1 MKIALVATGGLHPS
15 GREQTIPVLLTLVER
30 LATVHAV
37 HAFTLRHLP
46 QAQTYPL
53 RGAVVHDLGRPRG
66 RWRQW
71 RALMRAMRRVGPFD
85 LVHGFWGDP
94 AGALAVLAARRLRLS
109 SIVTCDS
116 GEFVSLPDSD
126 YGLQRAL
133 GSRLAVSYACRN
145 ATAVHVTSEYMQTL
159 AARHGIHAH
168 RVPLGIEIAQ
178 FASTMARRDG
188 PPWRLLQ
195 VASLNRVKDQGV
207 LLSTLAALRRTHD
220 VRLDLVGEDTL
231 NGYLRQRALAEG
243 VAEAVTF
250 HDFVPQDRLRGIYQA
265 AHIYVQS
272 SRHEAAG
279 VSVLEAA
286 ASGLPIVGT
295 AVGYVRDWHDKAALA
310 VEVGNADAMT
320 RAIESLITDASRR
333 QALAGAARER
343 ARDYDASVTT
353 PRMLDLYER
362 AAASP
367 VRLLPTA
374 QH

>member
-1 MKIALVATGGLHPS
+1 MKIALVATGGLHPN
-15 GREQTIPVLLTLVER
+15 GRDQVIPVLLTLVER
-30 LATVHAV
+30 LSTAHAV

-46 QAQTYPL
+46 EAHTYPL

-71 RALMRAMRRVGPFD
+71 RALTRAMRDAGPFG

-94 AGALAVLAARRLRLS
+94 AGALAVFAARRLGLP

-116 GEFVSLPDSD
+116 GEFVSLPEFD

-133 GSRLAVSYACRN
+133 SSRLAVSYACRN

-159 AARHGIHAH
+159 AATRGIHAH
-168 RVPLGIEIAQ
+168 RIPLGIEIAQ
-178 FASTMARRDG
+178 FASTAVRRDG

-195 VASLNRVKDQGV
+195 VASLNRVKDQAM
-207 LLSTLAALRRTHD
+207 LLKTLASLRQKHD

-231 NGYLRQRALAEG
+231 NGRLRQRALAEG

-250 HDFVPQDRLRGIYQA
+250 HDFVHQDRLRDIYQG

-295 AVGYVRDWHDKAALA
+295 AVGYVRDWHGEAALA
-310 VEVGNADAMT
+310 VEAGNADALT
-320 RAIESLITDASRR
+320 RAIESVITDASRR
-333 QALAGAARER
+333 HALAAAARER
-343 ARDYDASVTT
+343 VRDYDASVTT
-353 PRMLDLYER
+353 PRLVDLYEQ
-362 AAASP
+362 AAASL
-367 VRLLPTA
+367 R
-374 QH
+374 